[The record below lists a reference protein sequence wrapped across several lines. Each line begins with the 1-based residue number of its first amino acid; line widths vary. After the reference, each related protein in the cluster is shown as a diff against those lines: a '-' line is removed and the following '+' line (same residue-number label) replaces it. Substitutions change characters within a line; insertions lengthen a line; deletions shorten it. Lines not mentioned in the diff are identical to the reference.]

1 MYCLHV
7 DTDDLGDISSQQA
20 QASILPGRGEVND
33 DTALHIPKRSEGRQP
48 LHASGYQFHRE
59 VVGRA
64 PRLSQQFVSLP
75 WSTRC
80 TAATPHP
87 NKGQRDFDVVAL
99 VRTNLHVVEQE
110 HSDIQEQ
117 RGRRAKVALVRLE
130 DNSWHARMRLKMSQ
144 QTG

>member
-1 MYCLHV
+1 MCFLHV
-7 DTDDLGDISSQQA
+7 NTDNLADISSQQA
-20 QASILPGRGEVND
+20 QASILPGRDEVNA
-33 DTALHIPKRSEGRQP
+33 DTSLHILKRNEGRYA

-59 VVGRA
+59 VVGHA

-80 TAATPHP
+80 TTAAPHP
-87 NKGQRDFDVVAL
+87 NKGQRNFDVVAL

-144 QTG
+144 HTG